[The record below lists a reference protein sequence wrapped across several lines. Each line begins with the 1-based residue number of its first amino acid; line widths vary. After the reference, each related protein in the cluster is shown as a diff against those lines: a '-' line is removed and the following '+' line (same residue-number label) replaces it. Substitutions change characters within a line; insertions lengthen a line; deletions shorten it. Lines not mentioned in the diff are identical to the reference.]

1 MVLGIFWEFSKCSR
15 SWLYEISSSTLPL
28 PISKI
33 KLMFSTLWPLSWSII
48 STTCL
53 VTLALCLSPFSSGG
67 SRNVLP
73 IRSLG
78 SKVGI
83 GLDPDGFSSS
93 LDLMRTVGAFWSG
106 GEPSGSPSADPEEI
120 CIIRR
125 VRRCR
130 NLPSMWCKPMVGS
143 GRFLGSNSTSIDKF
157 LGIMIQ
163 DFVGHCI
170 SMTEFRQPLQVQSH
184 LEMPRILV
192 QLGHIQRT

>member
-1 MVLGIFWEFSKCSR
+1 MSWSWAFSKCSR

-33 KLMFSTLWPLSWSII
+33 KLMFSILWPLSWSIN

-83 GLDPDGFSSS
+83 GLDPDG
-93 LDLMRTVGAFWSG
+93 LGAFVSG
-106 GEPSGSPSADPEEI
+106 EEPSGSPSGDPEEI
-120 CIIRR
+120 YIQKGQK
-125 VRRCR
+125 
-130 NLPSMWCKPMVGS
+130 MQKPPLHVVQAYGWEWK
-143 GRFLGSNSTSIDKF
+143 TSWI
-157 LGIMIQ
+157 
-163 DFVGHCI
+163 
-170 SMTEFRQPLQVQSH
+170 
-184 LEMPRILV
+184 
-192 QLGHIQRT
+192 